1 LTNALGIAAVSAVLR
16 DLLNNGLVDASVGDV
31 TVSAQ
36 APDRIDTENGDLT
49 QLNLFLYRVTT
60 NLGWRSVGLP
70 SVDGAGAS
78 RLTNPPLALD
88 LHYLLTAYGSNDFE
102 AEILL
107 GYAMQ
112 VMHENPVLDR
122 EAIRDSFAVP
132 PVTGGI
138 LPPAL
143 QTLTAAELA
152 DQVEQIKIIAEELS
166 SEELSKLW
174 AAFGAHYR
182 PTAGYLA
189 SVVLIEGRRA
199 TRPALPVRE
208 RRLHVVP
215 FREPRIEEVQAADGP
230 GVPIVATS
238 ALVVLGK
245 RLQRDP
251 MEVRVSGALAPIVD
265 SADARLEVTLPAGL
279 RAGVQSVQVK
289 HLYDFG
295 TPTEPHR
302 GVESN
307 VAAFVLQ
314 PTFGGLALDPT
325 PAGTAPY
332 TGEAT
337 VTVSPAVG
345 RAQRVVLL
353 LNRDSAA
360 TPSAYSFEAPARATA
375 ADPIVVPLVDVARG
389 DYFVRVQ
396 VDGAASPL
404 DLEPSSPTFGPKV
417 TI

>member
-1 LTNALGIAAVSAVLR
+1 VSNALGIAAVSAVLR

-36 APDRIDTENGDLT
+36 APDRIETENGTT
-49 QLNLFLYRVTT
+49 QLNLFLYQVTP
-60 NLGWRSVGLP
+60 NQGWRNTGLP
-70 SVDGAGAS
+70 SVDGAGTS

-88 LHYLLTAYGSNDFE
+88 LHYLLTAYGVADFE

-122 EAIRDSFAVP
+122 QAIRDSLAP
-132 PVTGGI
+132 QPVTGGI

-152 DQVEQIKIIAEELS
+152 DQVEQIKITPEGLS
-166 SEELSKLW
+166 SEEISKLW
-174 AAFGAHYR
+174 SAFGTHYR
-182 PTAGYLA
+182 PTAAYRA

-199 TRPALPVRE
+199 TRPGLPVRE
-208 RRLHVVP
+208 RRLFVVP
-215 FREPRIEEVQAADGP
+215 FREPRIDDVQSDEGP
-230 GVPIVATS
+230 REPIVVTS
-238 ALVVLGK
+238 ALVVLGQ
-245 RLQRDP
+245 RLRHDP
-251 MEVRVSGALAPIVD
+251 MEVRVSGALAAI
-265 SADARLEVTLPAGL
+265 ADATDTRIEVALPAGL
-279 RAGVQSVQVK
+279 RPGVQGVQVK

-295 TPTEPHR
+295 TPNEPHQ
-302 GVESN
+302 GIDSN
-307 VAAFVLQ
+307 VAAFVLH
-314 PTFGGLALDPT
+314 PTFGGVALDPAPT
-325 PAGTAPY
+325 GAGPY
-332 TGEAT
+332 SGEAT
-337 VTVSPAVG
+337 VTLSPAAG

-360 TPSAYSFEAPARATA
+360 TPIAYAFAAPARASQ
-375 ADPIVVPLVDVARG
+375 ADPIVVPVVDVERG

-396 VDGAASPL
+396 VDGADSPL
-404 DLEPSSPTFGPKV
+404 DLDPASPDFGPKV

>member
-1 LTNALGIAAVSAVLR
+1 VSNALGIAAVSAVLR

-49 QLNLFLYRVTT
+49 QLNLFLYQVTP
-60 NLGWRSVGLP
+60 NQGWRNVGLP
-70 SVDGAGAS
+70 SVDGAGTS

-122 EAIRDSFAVP
+122 DAIRASFAVP

-138 LPPAL
+138 LPAAL

-152 DQVEQIKIIAEELS
+152 DQVEQIKVVPEALS

-174 AAFGAHYR
+174 GAFGTSYR
-182 PTAGYLA
+182 PTAGYQA

-215 FREPRIEEVQAADGP
+215 FREPRIEQVQAADGP
-230 GVPIVATS
+230 GKPILATS
-238 ALVVLGK
+238 ALVVLGQ
-245 RLQRDP
+245 RLDHDP
-251 MEVRVSGALAPIVD
+251 MEVRVSGVLAPIVD
-265 SADARLEVTLPAGL
+265 ATDTRLEVTLPAGL
-279 RAGVQSVQVK
+279 RAGVQGVQVK
-289 HLYDFG
+289 HLYDFE
-295 TPTEPHR
+295 TPNEPHR

-307 VAAFVLQ
+307 VVAFVLQ
-314 PTFGGLALDPT
+314 PIFGALTLDPAPVDTT
-325 PAGTAPY
+325 PYSGM
-332 TGEAT
+332 AT
-337 VTVSPAVG
+337 VMITPAVG
-345 RAQRVVLL
+345 RVQRVVLL

-360 TPSAYSFEAPARATA
+360 TPSAYAFEAPARVTE
-375 ADPIVVPLVDVARG
+375 ADPIIVPLVDVARG

-404 DLEPSSPTFGPKV
+404 ELDPASPDFGPKV